1 MLNETLWSAGMAIMM
16 QCYSMRGL
24 AVIAGLN
31 ISSTISNLFNVVFLA
46 LGNSV
51 AIIIGQ
57 LLGAGKMEEAKDTD
71 IKLIFFSVVSCIG
84 IGAVMAVIAPLFPRM
99 YNTTDEVRRLAE
111 QFIWISALV
120 MPIQAFMHA
129 CYFTLRSGG
138 KTFITFLFDSTFMW
152 VVSIPLAFL
161 MSRFS
166 TVPIVPLYLICQL
179 ADIIKCVI
187 GFVLVKKGV
196 WIQNFVE

>member
-1 MLNETLWSAGMAIMM
+1 
-16 QCYSMRGL
+16 
-24 AVIAGLN
+24 
-31 ISSTISNLFNVVFLA
+31 
-46 LGNSV
+46 
-51 AIIIGQ
+51 
-57 LLGAGKMEEAKDTD
+57 MEEAKDTD

-161 MSRFS
+161 MSRFY

>member
-1 MLNETLWSAGMAIMM
+1 MCIRDR
-16 QCYSMRGL
+16 CYSMRGL

-84 IGAVMAVIAPLFPRM
+84 IGAVMR
-99 YNTTDEVRRLAE
+99 
-111 QFIWISALV
+111 
-120 MPIQAFMHA
+120 
-129 CYFTLRSGG
+129 
-138 KTFITFLFDSTFMW
+138 
-152 VVSIPLAFL
+152 
-161 MSRFS
+161 
-166 TVPIVPLYLICQL
+166 
-179 ADIIKCVI
+179 CV
-187 GFVLVKKGV
+187 
-196 WIQNFVE
+196 